1 MLIYNTDGTV
11 SDIVVKGIF
20 DGKVT
25 SSLATAPTIQQAFEA
40 SASNAVV
47 INATNALSSSAVAKG
62 LGFPTSTNTSN
73 LGTTYKSSA
82 TVQKTY
88 STNSYQVLNPS
99 GLKHDYTTPIMV
111 ASDYVFTNDLDLV
124 YGTDSAVSVVNNFIN
139 QTSSSFAS
147 AIISLIP
154 NYQITGSFANDAE
167 AAICLVPTGS
177 LYHTAA
183 GALRVKIS

>member
-1 MLIYNTDGTV
+1 MAQDLNIYA
-11 SDIVVKGIF
+11 KY
-20 DGKVT
+20 VT
-25 SSLATAPTIQQAFEA
+25 AG
-40 SASNAVV
+40 
-47 INATNALSSSAVAKG
+47 SSSNQIYQDCIQAGSSSQDATETAY
-62 LGFPTSTNTSN
+62 PTNTN
-73 LGTTYKSSA
+73 PTNTGYTYLSSA

-147 AIISLIP
+147 AIVSLIP

-177 LYHTAA
+177 LYRTAA

>member
-1 MLIYNTDGTV
+1 MTDAQSLIIT
-11 SDIVVKGIF
+11 
-20 DGKVT
+20 
-25 SSLATAPTIQQAFEA
+25 QA
-40 SASNAVV
+40 
-47 INATNALSSSAVAKG
+47 INAGSSSTEAYALAFPTKRRTNAIGEINTNGNYNMTGSSYVNN
-62 LGFPTSTNTSN
+62 TNFN
-73 LGTTYKSSA
+73 NYTYIKSSA

-147 AIISLIP
+147 AIVSLIP

-177 LYHTAA
+177 LYRTAA